1 MGSFSNVV
9 KTISDTCHFQK
20 LSDENKSNSEFD
32 FHWNSSPT
40 SIVCAFP
47 YIIAFTSDSMEIRL
61 LVNGN
66 LVHTVTMAELHLI
79 TSKRDIY
86 FATTA
91 PEFIPK
97 DSRIKGLE
105 YEYENHTHDSPKDK
119 AMKRIDEIS
128 NQKILEIRHKIEKL
142 EANCN
147 NNISDDEVITPAI
160 HINHVTDGSLTNLSC
175 PVAIQRARSLQNPK
189 DNNRLLDDSKR
200 HISKSNSCGEASTNV
215 LVTEFSIPGQF
226 QEPSVPPNSPKLLIS
241 SAESPLSPTK
251 NHKKPVTPSKNH
263 SHHGDSESP
272 EKRKPLRIYRIP
284 LSNLTGAHLHA
295 AHNPHSTKVSKVQPN
310 QIIEEHRAEIEA
322 SSENNGTDIP
332 IIPTSHFL

>member
-1 MGSFSNVV
+1 
-9 KTISDTCHFQK
+9 
-20 LSDENKSNSEFD
+20 
-32 FHWNSSPT
+32 
-40 SIVCAFP
+40 
-47 YIIAFTSDSMEIRL
+47 MEIRL

-105 YEYENHTHDSPKDK
+105 YEYEHNHESPKDK
-119 AMKRIDEIS
+119 VKKRIDDIS

-147 NNISDDEVITPAI
+147 NNNSDDDLIPPAI
-160 HINHVTDGSLTNLSC
+160 HINPVTDGSLTNLSC
-175 PVAIQRARSLQNPK
+175 PAAIQRARSLQNPK
-189 DNNRLLDDSKR
+189 DHNRLLDESKR
-200 HISKSNSCGEASTNV
+200 HISKSNSCGEACTNV
-215 LVTEFSIPGQF
+215 LVENKEFSIAGQF

-241 SAESPLSPTK
+241 AAESPLSPTK
-251 NHKKPVTPSKNH
+251 NNKKPVTPSKNH

-295 AHNPHSTKVSKVQPN
+295 AHNPHSTKVAKVQPN
-310 QIIEEHRAEIEA
+310 QIVEDNRAEIEA
-322 SSENNGTDIP
+322 SNENNGTDIP

>member
-1 MGSFSNVV
+1 
-9 KTISDTCHFQK
+9 
-20 LSDENKSNSEFD
+20 
-32 FHWNSSPT
+32 
-40 SIVCAFP
+40 
-47 YIIAFTSDSMEIRL
+47 MEIRL

-105 YEYENHTHDSPKDK
+105 YEHENHTHESPKDK
-119 AMKRIDEIS
+119 VKNRIDDIS

-147 NNISDDEVITPAI
+147 NNNSDDDLVPPAI
-160 HINHVTDGSLTNLSC
+160 HINPVTDGSLTNLSC
-175 PVAIQRARSLQNPK
+175 PAAIQRARSLQNPK
-189 DNNRLLDDSKR
+189 DHNRLLDESKR
-200 HISKSNSCGEASTNV
+200 HISKSNSCGEACTNV
-215 LVTEFSIPGQF
+215 LVNDKEFSISGQF

-241 SAESPLSPTK
+241 SAESPSSPTK
-251 NHKKPVTPSKNH
+251 NSKKPSTPSKNH
-263 SHHGDSESP
+263 SHHGDSDSP

-310 QIIEEHRAEIEA
+310 QIVEDDRAEIEA
-322 SSENNGTDIP
+322 SNESNGTDIP

>member
-1 MGSFSNVV
+1 
-9 KTISDTCHFQK
+9 
-20 LSDENKSNSEFD
+20 
-32 FHWNSSPT
+32 
-40 SIVCAFP
+40 
-47 YIIAFTSDSMEIRL
+47 MEIRL

-105 YEYENHTHDSPKDK
+105 YEYEHNPNENPKDK
-119 AMKRIDEIS
+119 VKKRIDDIS

-147 NNISDDEVITPAI
+147 NNNSEDDLCPPAI
-160 HINHVTDGSLTNLSC
+160 HINPVTDGSLTNLSC
-175 PVAIQRARSLQNPK
+175 PAAIQRARSLQNPK
-189 DNNRLLDDSKR
+189 DHNRLLDDSKR
-200 HISKSNSCGEASTNV
+200 HISKSNSCGEACTNV
-215 LVTEFSIPGQF
+215 LVNDKEFSIAGQF

-241 SAESPLSPTK
+241 SADSPLSPTK
-251 NHKKPVTPSKNH
+251 NNKKPVTPSKNH
-263 SHHGDSESP
+263 LHHGDSESP

-295 AHNPHSTKVSKVQPN
+295 AHNPHSTKLKVQPN
-310 QIIEEHRAEIEA
+310 QIVEDDRAEIEA
-322 SSENNGTDIP
+322 SNENNGTDIP